1 MNTDVPDDRAIDAI
15 GNGELA
21 IVIRKNHGRY
31 HVQTRGREIPCA
43 LSSRLRKTFS
53 YTTSDR
59 GGKPAVVQGVKEIR
73 GADPVAVGDEV
84 RLVDAGDGT
93 GMIVEVLPRRTRL
106 SRTAPGRGAFE
117 QVLVANANQVVPV
130 FAAAQPAPKWGL
142 LDRYLVAA
150 EAAGLA
156 AIVCITKT
164 DLARPGDGLD
174 RATAGYRGIGY
185 PVLTVSAVTGEGLEP
200 VREALR
206 GRVSVLAGK
215 SGVGK
220 TSLLNALQPG
230 LGLRV
235 AAVGRN
241 SKGRH
246 TTTNPEMFP
255 LDDGGFVVDTPGVR
269 EFGLL
274 GIPEEDLAMHF
285 PEMRAL
291 VGTCRFRLDCRHD
304 EEPGCAVRR
313 AVMDG
318 AISPGRYRSYRRL
331 AEDLR

>member
-1 MNTDVPDDRAIDAI
+1 MNTDVPDDRGIDAI
-15 GNGELA
+15 GIGDLA
-21 IVIRKNHGRY
+21 IVIKKNHGRY
-31 HVQTRGREIPCA
+31 HVLSRGREFPCV
-43 LSSRLRKTFS
+43 LSSRLRKEFS
-53 YTTSDR
+53 FTTSDR
-59 GGKPAVVQGVKEIR
+59 RGKPAVVQGVKEIR
-73 GADPVAVGDEV
+73 GADPVAVGDEI
-84 RLVDAGDGT
+84 RFVDAGDGT

-106 SRTAPGRGAFE
+106 SRPAPGRGAFE
-117 QVLVANANQVVPV
+117 QVLVANADQVVPV

-156 AIVCITKT
+156 AIVCFTKT
-164 DLARPGDGLD
+164 DLARSGDGLD
-174 RATAGYRGIGY
+174 RAAAGYREVGY
-185 PVLTVSAVTGEGLEP
+185 PVLAVSAVTGEGLEP
-200 VREALR
+200 VRAALR

-220 TSLLNALQPG
+220 TSLLNALQPE

-269 EFGLL
+269 EFGLWD
-274 GIPEEDLAMHF
+274 IPEEDLALHF

-291 VGTCRFRLDCRHD
+291 VGACRFRLDCQHD

-318 AISPGRYRSYRRL
+318 AISPERYRSYRRL